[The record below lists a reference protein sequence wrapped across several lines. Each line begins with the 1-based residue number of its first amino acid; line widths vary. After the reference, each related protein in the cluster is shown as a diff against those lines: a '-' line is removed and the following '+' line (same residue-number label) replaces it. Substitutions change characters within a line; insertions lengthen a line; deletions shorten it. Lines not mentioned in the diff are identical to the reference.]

1 MITYAPQEIVDP
13 VLFIGELWPHITL
26 YDKQRQI
33 LYSVN
38 ENDETVVPAGNM
50 LGKDF
55 VAGLCVLYFFLTRHP
70 CRVLTTSV
78 DSTQLESVLWGEIR
92 RFIQDSVHKLSSVDG
107 GPLVVNHLHLRKIID
122 GEVDGL
128 SYVVGRVANQTG
140 EGMLGHHIAKTGDGI
155 KRTLAVSDEA
165 SGLPDTYHDKFET
178 WADSMLTIGNPFPC
192 DNYFKRAVKGN
203 PVTGDVGGD
212 MPRKSGV
219 GFYRRVIKI
228 RAEDSPNV
236 RFGLKQQAAGLIPT
250 NRMVLPGVKDWATY
264 EKNRSLWDP
273 IKQSISLDAEFYE
286 GSENLLFPPVWL
298 NRAESISEQTR
309 TMKRPFDRPKA
320 IGVDPAEGGDSSVW
334 TVVDEFGILTQV
346 SKKTPDTT
354 FITAYT
360 IVLMREWGVEPE
372 HVWFD
377 LGGGG
382 KQHVDRLRDQGYD
395 VKGTGFGEAASSVNR
410 FNRWRRRSERI
421 DEAEGKVVYKNRRA
435 ELYGILR
442 LLIDPSEEQGFGI
455 PAEYTELRR
464 QLAPMPLLYDGEGK
478 MRMLPKNKRD
488 PKSKEMTLFELL
500 GKSPDEA
507 DSLVLATFGLVCQE
521 NGGFIAGAI
530 DV

>member
-1 MITYAPQEIVDP
+1 MITVAPQQVVDP
-13 VLFIGELWPHITL
+13 VKFIAEMWPHVTL

-55 VAGLCVLYFFLTRHP
+55 VAGLAVLYFFLTRHP

-92 RFIQDSVHKLSSVDG
+92 RFIQTSEHPLSSTDG
-107 GPLVVNHLHLRKIID
+107 GPLLVNHLHIRKIVGD
-122 GEVDGL
+122 SVDGL
-128 SYVVGRVANQTG
+128 SYIVGRVASQTG

-165 SGLPDTYHDKFET
+165 SGIPDTYHSMFET
-178 WADSMLTIGNPFPC
+178 WADSMLTIGNPFEC
-192 DNYFKRAVKGN
+192 QNYFKRAVKGN
-203 PVTGDVGGD
+203 PVTGDRGGD
-212 MPRKSGV
+212 LPRTSGE

-236 RFGLKQQAAGLIPT
+236 RYGLKQRAAGLTPT
-250 NRMVLPGVKDWATY
+250 DRMVVPGVLSYATY
-264 EKNRSLWDP
+264 EKRRLLWDP

-298 NRAESISEQTR
+298 NRAESVSEQTR
-309 TMKRPFDRPKA
+309 KVKREFHRPKA

-334 TVVDEFGILTQV
+334 TVVDEFGVLTQI
-346 SKKTPDTT
+346 SKKTPDTS

-382 KQHVDRLRDQGYD
+382 KQHVDRLRDQGYE

-410 FNRWRRRSERI
+410 FNRWRRRSDRI

-442 LLIDPSEEQGFGI
+442 LLLDPSEEQGFGI

-488 PKSKEMTLFELL
+488 PKSKEMTLVELL

-521 NGGFIAGAI
+521 DSGFIAGAI